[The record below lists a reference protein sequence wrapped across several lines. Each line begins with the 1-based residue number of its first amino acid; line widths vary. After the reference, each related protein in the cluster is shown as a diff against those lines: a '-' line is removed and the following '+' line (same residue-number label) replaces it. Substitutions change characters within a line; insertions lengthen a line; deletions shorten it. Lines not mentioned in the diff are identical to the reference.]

1 MNPEI
6 SVVIPLYNE
15 ERCLGANAA
24 EVKAFLDARDS
35 SWELILVNDGSRD
48 RTLAI
53 AARLAREDPRI
64 RLISYGKNRG
74 KGYAVR
80 TGMLEARGRYRVFM
94 DADLAVPVEYAGTC
108 HDRLIQGA
116 EVVIGSRHLPGAC
129 IQVPE
134 EPLRQALGGIYRKM
148 ILAGFRLAVTDITC
162 GLKGFSAE
170 ATVAIFS
177 RSVIERWG
185 YDAELL
191 FLAQKLGY
199 RVEEIPV
206 QWFHSFD
213 SAVHVVKDSIRSFAE
228 MIEIYWRYARGR
240 YRLPSMGGMEGSLP
254 PK

>member
-162 GLKGFSAE
+162 GLKGFPRRPRRRYFPGRRSNAG
-170 ATVAIFS
+170 ATTRSCSFWRENSVTGWRKFQCSGSIVSIPPCTWS
-177 RSVIERWG
+177 R
-185 YDAELL
+185 
-191 FLAQKLGY
+191 
-199 RVEEIPV
+199 IPFEV
-206 QWFHSFD
+206 S
-213 SAVHVVKDSIRSFAE
+213 SR
-228 MIEIYWRYARGR
+228 
-240 YRLPSMGGMEGSLP
+240 
-254 PK
+254 